1 MSLSKNYLI
10 TEQIGAGAM
19 ATVHKSIQKSLE
31 RVVAIKQILP
41 HLASDPDF
49 VVRFQRE
56 ARAAAGL
63 HHENIV
69 GIIDFG
75 NEGANHYIIV
85 EYIDGPTLRDLM
97 IGAGKKLPLP
107 VAISIAIQ
115 MLNGLEHSHNKGI
128 VHRDLKPAN
137 IMLTRS
143 GMVKITDFG
152 IAHAVDLPSLTSTGN
167 VLGTPSYMSPE
178 QANGQKIDQRSDL
191 FSIGV
196 VIYEMLTGVQPFQG
210 TTVYNL
216 IRNVVSEAHKPI
228 KEVNP
233 AVPDELARFVD
244 KALEKEMVKRF
255 FDATEFAYA
264 LENFAFGAGI
274 KFGPRVVK
282 EFLETSLN
290 LKEEAK
296 EKFTTSQV
304 AALLKPT
311 TIGGKSRPTVAILPL
326 QGCFGCHVN
335 LLDLHE
341 RFEEIT
347 SNFDIRFTYLM
358 DVKEIPEVDIALVEG
373 CVANHENAERLKQMR
388 ERSGTLIALGSC
400 SCFGGIPGL
409 RNLHTPETAIRRA
422 YLESESTC
430 RDGVLP
436 AAPHVPELTGSVRA
450 IHDVVKVDYAI
461 PGCPSPRDLVVS
473 ALTNILQGTNPNL
486 PTRAVCFECGREHRS
501 LLSPKKEFIAA
512 NINPIMTVETIDES
526 QCFLEQGILCMGMVT
541 MEGCKGR
548 CLKSNFPCQGCMGPA
563 PEVRDSGAKWI
574 NTMGSLLPSGAM
586 RFRDDIVGFGY
597 RYTLPVSMTPGKNN
611 QRG

>member
-1 MSLSKNYLI
+1 MSLSKNYII

-31 RVVAIKQILP
+31 RLVAIKQILP
-41 HLASDPDF
+41 HLAKDPDF
-49 VVRFQRE
+49 VIRFQRE
-56 ARAAAGL
+56 AKAAAGL

-75 NEGANHYIIV
+75 NEGDNHYIIV

-97 IGAGKKLPLP
+97 LTAGKKMP
-107 VAISIAIQ
+107 VPVVVSIAIQ

-137 IMLTRS
+137 IMLTHS

-152 IAHAVDLPSLTSTGN
+152 IAHAVDLPSLTSTGK
-167 VLGTPSYMSPE
+167 VLGTPAYMSPE
-178 QANGQKIDQRSDL
+178 QANGQKIDHRSDL

-196 VIYEMLTGVQPFQG
+196 VIYEMLTGIQPFQG
-210 TTVYNL
+210 TTIYNL
-216 IRNVVSEAHKPI
+216 IKNVVSEPHRPI

-233 AVPDELARFVD
+233 SVPDELAGFVD

-282 EFLETSLN
+282 EFIESTIGT
-290 LKEEAK
+290 KEVSED
-296 EKFTTSQV
+296 KFTTSQV
-304 AALLKPT
+304 AQLKPT
-311 TIGGKSRPTVAILPL
+311 TLGGKQRPTVAILPL

-347 SNFDIRFTYLM
+347 NNFDVQFTYLM
-358 DVKEIPEVDIALVEG
+358 DVKQSPKVDIALVEG
-373 CVANHENAERLKQMR
+373 CVANNENAERLKQMR
-388 ERSGTLIALGSC
+388 SNCGTLIALGSC
-400 SCFGGIPGL
+400 ACFGGIPGL
-409 RNLHTPETAIRRA
+409 RNLYSADQIVARA
-422 YLESESTC
+422 YQESESTC
-430 RDGVLP
+430 NNGVLP
-436 AAPHVPELTGSVRA
+436 HTDHVPTLTSLVSA
-450 IHDVVKVDYAI
+450 VPDVVKVDYAI

-473 ALTNILQGTNPNL
+473 ALTHILEGTNPNL
-486 PTRAVCFECGREHRS
+486 PTRAVCSECGRVHQS

-512 NINPIMTVETIDES
+512 NINPIMTVDQIDET

-541 MEGCKGR
+541 MEGCKAR

-563 PEVRDSGAKWI
+563 PEVKDTGAKWI

-597 RYTLPVSMTPGKNN
+597 RYTLPVSMMPGNKS